1 MTALDRILAKKVILL
16 DGGLGSELEKRN
28 IKINNELWSASALLQ
43 SPDTIKSIHR
53 DYFNAGSQIAI
64 TDTYQVHIP
73 SAADTSTGYKLI
85 DLAVDLARQALN
97 ESLETEGIIA
107 GSIGPYG
114 AYLANGA
121 EYTGDYQL
129 TQREYQLFHHER
141 ITRLVQDQVDVL
153 LLETMPNFEEV
164 KAIVDLITTEFP
176 ETSIFL
182 SFSTE
187 GGVHLWDGT
196 SLSYAVKSLEHV
208 KQIRAIGVNCTEP
221 ENILKAIQ
229 NIRPYTTKKII
240 VYPNAGD
247 TYDPTSKRWINDHG
261 PIDWTTLVP
270 QWVRAGAE
278 IIGGCCRTSPEDIF
292 EIKKILNK
300 NYKAL

>member
-1 MTALDRILAKKVILL
+1 MTALDRILAKKIILL

-28 IKINNELWSASALLQ
+28 IKIDNELWSASALLQ

-53 DYFNAGSQIAI
+53 DYFNVGSQIAI

-73 SAADTSTGYKLI
+73 FADDASTGYKLI
-85 DLAVDLARQALN
+85 DVAVDLARQALN

-129 TQREYQLFHHER
+129 TQREYQLFHRER
-141 ITRLVQDQVDVL
+141 ITRLVQNQVDVL

-164 KAIVDLITTEFP
+164 KAIVDLIVTKFP
-176 ETSIFL
+176 KTSVFL

-187 GGVHLWDGT
+187 GGLHLWDGT
-196 SLSYAVKSLEHV
+196 SLSYAVKSLEQV

-229 NIRPYTTKKII
+229 NCRPYTTKKII

-247 TYDPTSKRWINDHG
+247 TYDPTSKLWISDHG
-261 PIDWTTLVP
+261 PIDWQTLVP

-278 IIGGCCRTSPEDIF
+278 IIGGCCRTSPEDILD
-292 EIKKILNK
+292 IKKSLRSGDYIF
-300 NYKAL
+300 